1 MSKNKPGKHSEVAS
15 SNELLVAE
23 TQQRIVAV
31 QEVGVEDDLDSVLRV
46 VEQVAPLEGQEHWVL
61 LVVNNVVGRDRRPE
75 KYSNISIQQTKSI
88 KCVPYQD
95 DL

>member
-31 QEVGVEDDLDSVLRV
+31 QEVGVED
-46 VEQVAPLEGQEHWVL
+46 
-61 LVVNNVVGRDRRPE
+61 NVCY
-75 KYSNISIQQTKSI
+75 KYKMSLSSISIALIITAR
-88 KCVPYQD
+88 Y
-95 DL
+95 

>member
-1 MSKNKPGKHSEVAS
+1 MAS

-31 QEVGVEDDLDSVLRV
+31 EEVGVEDDLDSVLRV

-75 KYSNISIQQTKSI
+75 VDSNISIQQTKA
-88 KCVPYQD
+88 
-95 DL
+95 

>member
-1 MSKNKPGKHSEVAS
+1 MAS

-46 VEQVAPLEGQEHWVL
+46 VEQVAPLEGQEDWVL

-75 KYSNISIQQTKSI
+75 VDSNISIQQTKA
-88 KCVPYQD
+88 
-95 DL
+95 

>member
-1 MSKNKPGKHSEVAS
+1 MAS
-15 SNELLVAE
+15 SDELLVAE

-46 VEQVAPLEGQEHWVL
+46 VEQVAPLEGQEHWIL

-75 KYSNISIQQTKSI
+75 VDSNISIQQTKA
-88 KCVPYQD
+88 
-95 DL
+95 

>member
-1 MSKNKPGKHSEVAS
+1 MAS

-31 QEVGVEDDLDSVLRV
+31 EEVGVEDDLDSVLRV
-46 VEQVAPLEGQEHWVL
+46 VEQVAPLEGLKHWVL

-75 KYSNISIQQTKSI
+75 VDSNISIQQTQGLKMCTI
-88 KCVPYQD
+88 PR
-95 DL
+95 